1 MGGAVGAKLQAR
13 SQLPSAAG
21 YIERRVRSL
30 SEDIRVWEQQMRDGE
45 RGRRRAWSSL
55 HRGMDGGK
63 RGRGRR
69 GARVHFEQRLG

>member
-1 MGGAVGAKLQAR
+1 MGVAVGAKLQAR

-45 RGRRRAWSSL
+45 
-55 HRGMDGGK
+55 
-63 RGRGRR
+63 
-69 GARVHFEQRLG
+69 